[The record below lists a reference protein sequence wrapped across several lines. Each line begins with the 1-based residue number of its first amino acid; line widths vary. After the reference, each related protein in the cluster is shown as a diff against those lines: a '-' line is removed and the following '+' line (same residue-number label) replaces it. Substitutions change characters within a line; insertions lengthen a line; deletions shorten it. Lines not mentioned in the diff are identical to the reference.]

1 MSDSLQPHKVQNA
14 RLPCPSLSPRVCSNS
29 CQWLNYTIQNISF
42 SVVLF
47 SSPIRLFSNEL
58 VLCIRWLKY
67 WSFSFSISPS
77 NEYLGLISFRI
88 DWFDLVAVQG
98 TLNSFLN
105 TTAQKHQ
112 LFGAQS
118 SLWSNSL
125 IHTWLLEKSQLC
137 QKWCL
142 CFLICCLGLS

>member
-1 MSDSLQPHKVQNA
+1 M
-14 RLPCPSLSPRVCSNS
+14 SLSQLCHP
-29 CQWLNYTIQNISF
+29 NISF

-47 SSPIRLFSNEL
+47 SFSIRVFSNEL

-67 WSFSFSISPS
+67 WSFSFSISPAS
-77 NEYLGLISFRI
+77 EYLGLISFRM
-88 DWFDLVAVQG
+88 DWFVLVAVQG

-105 TTAQKHQ
+105 IAVQKHQ
-112 LFGAQS
+112 FFGAQS

-125 IHTWLLEKSQLC
+125 IHTWLLEKWQLC

-142 CFLICCLGLS
+142 CFLICCLGLSQLFFQGVNVFEFLYHRHHLQWF